1 MQNPDDLEKSADQTT
16 LNEELALDKKSKK
29 HRLDK
34 RWFTLACLL
43 YVGSLFMPCLHFG
56 TLAAGDQGIGSYVPN
71 MSQQTLGVTCLVG
84 ALIGPS
90 QSNTIFENFSRI
102 GWFANPMVY
111 LAFWIREYK
120 PAAAVSWA
128 AFAFFFAA
136 LSLLLLF
143 VEQFFGP
150 ADKVWHLHYGVLVW
164 LASMFLFFMAYSA
177 NYDDGTQKSTEAP
190 TEKSPIS

>member
-1 MQNPDDLEKSADQTT
+1 MQNPD
-16 LNEELALDKKSKK
+16 EELALDKKSKK
-29 HRLDK
+29 HHVDR

-43 YVGSLFMPCLHFG
+43 YVSSLFMPCLHFG
-56 TLAAGDQGIGSYVPN
+56 TLVAGDQGIGAYSPN
-71 MSQQTLGVTCLVG
+71 MSQQILGFTCM
-84 ALIGPS
+84 IGGWMGLH

-102 GWFANPMVY
+102 GWFASPMMY

-120 PAAAVSWA
+120 PAEAVSWA
-128 AFAFFFAA
+128 AIAFFLAA

-150 ADKVWHLHYGVLVW
+150 ADKVWHLHYGAVVW
-164 LASMFLFFMAYSA
+164 LASLFLFFMAYSA
-177 NYDDGTQKSTEAP
+177 NYDDGRQKPTEAT